1 MKARHVIIPIFVPH
15 KGCPNDCIF
24 CNQKKI
30 SGQIEEMTPQMIP
43 GIIESHLATIDS
55 GTFVEAAFY
64 GGSFTA
70 IDRSLQESLLK
81 KAYEYVKSGRVSEIR
96 LSTRPDCID
105 EDILEMLQK
114 YGVRTIELGVQSL
127 DDEVLKASCRGH
139 DAACVYKSAALIKG
153 KGFRLGIQ
161 TMTGLPGDTREKAM
175 NTARQV
181 ISMSPE
187 IVRIYPVLVIKGT
200 PLEKLLL
207 DDRYEPMPLDEAVKL
222 CAELLDLY
230 ESHGINVI
238 RIGLQATENI
248 RGGADSD
255 VVAGPVHP
263 AFRQLVE
270 SELARRRIERIIEE
284 RGLSGSSSLLIKTGA
299 PNISNVV
306 GQKRANIDYLR
317 SKYHIVRI
325 KVMDDG
331 SGTDDVEIEKVW
343 NSIRTE

>member
-1 MKARHVIIPIFVPH
+1 MKNRHVIIPIFVPH

-30 SGQIEEMTPQMIP
+30 SGQMEEMTAQKIP
-43 GIIESHLATIDS
+43 EIIESHLATIQRDA
-55 GTFVEAAFY
+55 FIEVAFY

-70 IDRSLQESLLK
+70 IDRTLQESFLK
-81 KAYEYVKSGRVSEIR
+81 KAYEYVKLDKVSEIR

-105 EDILEMLQK
+105 DGILEMLEK

-139 DAACVYKSAALIKG
+139 DSACVFKSAALIRE

-161 TMTGLPGDTREKAM
+161 TMTGLPCDTRETAI

-200 PLEKLLL
+200 ALEKLFL
-207 DDRYEPMPLDEAVKL
+207 DGRYAPMTIDEAVKL
-222 CAELLDLY
+222 CAELLELY
-230 ESHGINVI
+230 ESHGVNVI

-248 RGGADSD
+248 SGEKDSD

-270 SELARRRIERIIEE
+270 SELVKRRIEKIIED
-284 RGLSGSSSLLIKTGA
+284 RGLSDSGSLLIKTGVS
-299 PNISNVV
+299 NISNVI
-306 GQKRANIDYLR
+306 GQKRANINYLR
-317 SKYHIVRI
+317 SKYNIGRI
-325 KVMDDG
+325 KVIDDG
-331 SGTDDVEIEKVW
+331 SYTNKITVE
-343 NSIRTE
+343 

>member
-1 MKARHVIIPIFVPH
+1 MKSRHVIIPIFVPH

-30 SGQIEEMTPQMIP
+30 SGQLEEITPDMIP
-43 GIIESHLATIDS
+43 EIIESHLATIENDA
-55 GTFVEAAFY
+55 FVEIAFY

-81 KAYEYVKSGRVSEIR
+81 EAYEYVKSGRVSEIR

-105 EDILEMLQK
+105 EDILDMLKK

-139 DAACVYKSAALIKG
+139 DAACVYESSELIKR

-161 TMTGLPGDTREKAM
+161 TMTGLPVDTREKALY
-175 NTARQV
+175 TARQV
-181 ISMSPE
+181 ISISPE

-200 PLEKLLL
+200 ALEMLYLAGK
-207 DDRYEPMPLDEAVKL
+207 YAPMPLEEAVKL
-222 CAELLDLY
+222 CAELLELY
-230 ESHGINVI
+230 ERHGINVI

-248 RGGADSD
+248 RSGGESD
-255 VVAGPVHP
+255 VSAGPEHP

-270 SELARRRIERIIEE
+270 SELARRRIEEIIEE
-284 RGLSGSSSLLIKTGA
+284 RELAGSKSLLINTGA
-299 PNISNVV
+299 SNISNVV
-306 GQKRANIDYLR
+306 GQKRANIDYFKT
-317 SKYHIVRI
+317 KYGIGRI
-325 KVMDDG
+325 RVIDNG
-331 SGTDDVEIEKVW
+331 SDTDEINIEKVM
-343 NSIRTE
+343 E